1 MKRLYWTNPELF
13 ETEVEVKTIS
23 ECKVTTEPVIFH
35 PDEGGQ
41 PPDIGTIEKANVKN
55 VEIINGQIVH
65 TIDKP
70 LGDGKYIARL
80 NKRHRL
86 YTATQHTAQ
95 HIISGI
101 AEKQFSLGTTG
112 VHIGFERCTVDFDKK
127 IDWQTVKNIEQQ
139 SMEVITLNIPVET
152 VFNDADV
159 RIRSNSKEIE
169 SDTIRVV
176 KIGEYDNSSCCG
188 AHLKSTGQIGIIRI
202 FDIESKKQGVRI
214 FFLAGTKALEHSQ
227 TETSILRELRK
238 SAGCSSSELLII
250 FEKALSH
257 SKESSK
263 EINRLWSRMLPDIA
277 QSAKVIEVESKKIGI
292 QVIDI
297 PRQLITKLAGMMAE
311 TFDGAGI
318 VISDTNIAISS
329 KYINAND
336 LLKKIQDTIGG
347 KGGGSPKAANGKLS
361 RTVTTDELISIL
373 SHFLKEQN
381 NS

>member
-1 MKRLYWTNPELF
+1 MKRLYWMNPELF
-13 ETEVEVKTIS
+13 ETEVEVKTIAD
-23 ECKVTTEPVIFH
+23 CKVTTEPVIFH

-41 PPDIGTIEKANVKN
+41 PADTGSIDKANVTN

-65 TIDKP
+65 TLDKP

-80 NKRHRL
+80 NKQHRL
-86 YTATQHTAQ
+86 YTASQHTAQ

-101 AEKQFSLGTTG
+101 AEKQFNLGTTG

-127 IDWQTVKNIEQQ
+127 IDWQTVKNIEQE
-139 SMEVITLNIPVET
+139 SMEVVTRDIPVET
-152 VFNDADV
+152 VFNDTEV

-176 KIGEYDNSSCCG
+176 KIGNYDKSACCG

-214 FFLAGTKALEHSQ
+214 FFLAGSKALEHSQ
-227 TETSILRELRK
+227 TETSILRDLRK
-238 SAGCSSSELLII
+238 SAGCSSSELLTI

-257 SKESSK
+257 SKESTK

-277 QSAKVIEVESKKIGI
+277 KSATLTEVESIKIGV
-292 QVIDI
+292 QVVDI

-318 VISDTNIAISS
+318 VVSDTNIAISS
-329 KYINAND
+329 KNINAND
-336 LLKKIQDTIGG
+336 LLRKIQDSFGG
-347 KGGGSPKAANGKLS
+347 KGGGSAKAANGKLNK
-361 RTVTTDELISIL
+361 TVTTEGLISIL
-373 SHFLKEQN
+373 SHP
-381 NS
+381 

>member
-13 ETEVEVKTIS
+13 ETEVEVTTITD
-23 ECKVTTEPVIFH
+23 CKVTTDPVIFH

-41 PPDIGTIEKANVKN
+41 PADTGSIDKANVNN
-55 VEIINGQIVH
+55 VEIIEGQIVH
-65 TIDKP
+65 TLDKP

-80 NKRHRL
+80 NKQHRL

-101 AEKQFSLGTTG
+101 AEKQFSLETTG

-127 IDWQTVKNIEQQ
+127 IDWDTVKNIEQQ
-139 SMEVITLNIPVET
+139 SMEVVTLNIPVET
-152 VFNDADV
+152 VFNDKDV

-176 KIGEYDNSSCCG
+176 KIGDYDKSACCG
-188 AHLKSTGQIGIIRI
+188 AHTKSTGQIGIIRL

-227 TETSILRELRK
+227 IETSILRELRK
-238 SAGCSSSELLII
+238 SAGCSSSELLTI
-250 FEKALSH
+250 FEKALEN
-257 SKESSK
+257 SKESAK

-277 QSAKVIEVESKKIGI
+277 KSAKVTEVESTKIGI
-292 QVIDI
+292 QVADI

-318 VISDTNIAISS
+318 VVSDTNIAVSS
-329 KYINAND
+329 KNINAND
-336 LLKKIQDTIGG
+336 LLKKIQDSAGG
-347 KGGGSPKAANGKLS
+347 KGGGSAKAANGKLS

-373 SHFLKEQN
+373 SH
-381 NS
+381 S

>member
-23 ECKVTTEPVIFH
+23 ECKVTTEPILFH

-176 KIGEYDNSSCCG
+176 KIGEYDKSACCG

-373 SHFLKEQN
+373 SHF
-381 NS
+381 